1 MSTEIALRLLV
12 IFKSRYYLLY
22 LSFSPLCATTEMS
35 LPDHKD
41 TEAYSEYI
49 SFYAARRT
57 YTEPL
62 QQVQDQT
69 QDLQNETC
77 YGETQDHEGKYINQ
91 QRANKPSAA
100 IQTELAE
107 LREKPFRPRT
117 PRRAQS
123 WSMEDQKHEFH
134 RRLMDFGKGAERGF
148 SET

>member
-1 MSTEIALRLLV
+1 MS
-12 IFKSRYYLLY
+12 F
-22 LSFSPLCATTEMS
+22 
-35 LPDHKD
+35 PDQKD
-41 TEAYSEYI
+41 TEAYPEYI
-49 SFYAARRT
+49 SFYSARRT

-62 QQVQDQT
+62 QHVQDQT
-69 QDLQNETC
+69 QDLQQENV
-77 YGETQDHEGKYINQ
+77 YGEMQDHEGKCLTQ
-91 QRANKPSAA
+91 QRANKPAA
-100 IQTELAE
+100 VLQAELSE

>member
-1 MSTEIALRLLV
+1 MSFPE
-12 IFKSRYYLLY
+12 
-22 LSFSPLCATTEMS
+22 
-35 LPDHKD
+35 HKD
-41 TEAYSEYI
+41 TEAYTEYI

-69 QDLQNETC
+69 QELQHENC
-77 YGETQDHEGKYINQ
+77 YEETQGRGKYPTQ
-91 QRANKPSAA
+91 QQTSKPAA
-100 IQTELAE
+100 ALQTELAE